1 MRGKGEE
8 KGVRERGEGERRAE
22 RERERGAMKREDALQ
37 RCLMSLAEGDPHA
50 FFDIGMAT
58 FASLSL
64 DDIKS
69 LASLAFSKDLQLH
82 SGFQQECML
91 RSVYLQRCTLA
102 EQRSIYDHRMWP
114 R

>member
-8 KGVRERGEGERRAE
+8 KGVRARGEGERRAE

-69 LASLAFSKDLQLH
+69 LASLAFM
-82 SGFQQECML
+82 GFAGL
-91 RSVYLQRCTLA
+91 V
-102 EQRSIYDHRMWP
+102 
-114 R
+114 